1 MILDGK
7 ALSRRL
13 QDGMAVESATFF
25 DEHGYRPC
33 LATVLVGDD
42 PASAVYVRS
51 KGRACE
57 RLGFD
62 SKQHTLPAST
72 EQRELIALVEQL
84 NGDDSVHGIL
94 VQMPLPVG
102 LNSQEV
108 LEAIDPQKDVDGF
121 HPDNVGL
128 LALKRPRFVSCTP
141 RGIMALLAESGV
153 DPSGRRVTVVGRSA
167 IVGLPVAL
175 LLLHANAT
183 LRVVHSRTSLEDLQA
198 AVEEAEILVVAVGRP
213 GFIRGE
219 WVREGAVVIDV
230 GINRLPAE
238 REGERGKLVGD
249 VEFAAAAERGAAI
262 TPVPGC
268 GGPMTISMLMRNT
281 LDAACLQ
288 SKGDRPVD
296 QRDGESHGRK

>member
-7 ALSRRL
+7 ALAARL
-13 QDGMAVESATFF
+13 QEGLQRESAEFLQRY
-25 DEHGYRPC
+25 GYRPT

-51 KGRACE
+51 KGRSCE
-57 RLGFD
+57 RLGFG
-62 SKQHTLPAST
+62 SRHHALAAST
-72 EQRELIALVEQL
+72 SQEELLSVVAEPKT
-84 NGDDSVHGIL
+84 NNAVHGIL
-94 VQMPLPVG
+94 VQMPLPPA
-102 LNSQEV
+102 LDSSQV
-108 LEAIDPQKDVDGF
+108 LAAIDPRKDVDGF

-128 LALKRPRFVSCTP
+128 LALKRPRFISCTP

-183 LRVVHSRTSLEDLQA
+183 VRVVHSRTRRDDLQA

-213 GFIRGE
+213 GFVPGE

-230 GINRLPAE
+230 GINRLPPE
-238 REGERGKLVGD
+238 TEGARGKLVGD
-249 VEFAAAAERGAAI
+249 VEFEAAASRAAAI
-262 TPVPGC
+262 TPVPG
-268 GGPMTISMLMRNT
+268 GVGPMTISMLMRNT
-281 LDAACLQ
+281 LDAALLRAGQ
-288 SKGDRPVD
+288 ET
-296 QRDGESHGRK
+296 GET

>member
-1 MILDGK
+1 MFL
-7 ALSRRL
+7 
-13 QDGMAVESATFF
+13 E
-25 DEHGYRPC
+25 EHGYRPC

-57 RLGFD
+57 RLGFV
-62 SKQHTLPAST
+62 SRQHTLSAST
-72 EQRELIALVEQL
+72 GQHELIALVEQL
-84 NGDDSVHGIL
+84 NADDSVHGIL
-94 VQMPLPVG
+94 VQMPLPPA
-102 LNSQEV
+102 LDSQVV
-108 LEAIDPQKDVDGF
+108 LEAIDPHKDVDGF

-128 LALKRPRFVSCTP
+128 LALKRPRFISCTP

-183 LRVVHSRTSLEDLQA
+183 LRVVHSRTSRDDLKA

-213 GFIRGE
+213 GFVPGE

-230 GINRLPAE
+230 GINRLPPE

-249 VEFAAAAERGAAI
+249 VEFSSAVERAAAI
-262 TPVPGC
+262 TPVPG
-268 GGPMTISMLMRNT
+268 GVGPMTISMLMRNT
-281 LDAACLQ
+281 LDAARMQ
-288 SKGDRPVD
+288 STG
-296 QRDGESHGRK
+296 

>member
-13 QDGMAVESATFF
+13 QEGMAEESATFLE
-25 DEHGYRPC
+25 EHGYRPC

-57 RLGFD
+57 RLGFV
-62 SKQHTLPAST
+62 SKQHTLSASIG
-72 EQRELIALVEQL
+72 QHELIALVEQL
-84 NGDDSVHGIL
+84 NADDSVHGIL
-94 VQMPLPVG
+94 VQMPLPSA
-102 LNSQEV
+102 LDSQAV
-108 LEAIDPQKDVDGF
+108 LEAIDPDKDVDGF

-183 LRVVHSRTSLEDLQA
+183 LRVVHSRTSRDDLKA

-213 GFIRGE
+213 GFVPGE

-230 GINRLPAE
+230 GINRLPPE

-249 VEFAAAAERGAAI
+249 VDFSAAVERAAAI
-262 TPVPGC
+262 TPVPG
-268 GGPMTISMLMRNT
+268 GVGPMTISMLMRNT
-281 LDAACLQ
+281 LDAARMQ
-288 SKGDRPVD
+288 SKG
-296 QRDGESHGRK
+296 

>member
-7 ALSRRL
+7 ALARRL
-13 QDGMAVESATFF
+13 QEGMAQQSAQFLQ
-25 DEHGYRPC
+25 EHGVRPC

-57 RLGFD
+57 RLGF
-62 SKQHTLPAST
+62 SSRQHTLSAQT
-72 EQRELIALVEQL
+72 EQSELIALVKQL
-84 NGDDSVHGIL
+84 NADDSVHGIL
-94 VQMPLPVG
+94 VQMPLPSG
-102 LNSQEV
+102 LDSQEV
-108 LEAIDPQKDVDGF
+108 LEAIDPHKDVDGF

-167 IVGLPVAL
+167 IVGLPVAM

-183 LRVVHSRTSLEDLQA
+183 LRVVHSRTSREDLQA
-198 AVEEAEILVVAVGRP
+198 AVEEAEILVVAVGRA
-213 GFIRGE
+213 GFIPGH

-238 REGERGKLVGD
+238 VEGERGKLVGD
-249 VEFAAAAERGAAI
+249 VEFSTAVERAAAI
-262 TPVPGC
+262 TPVPG
-268 GGPMTISMLMRNT
+268 GVGPMTISMLMRNT
-281 LDAACLQ
+281 LDAARMQ
-288 SKGDRPVD
+288 V
-296 QRDGESHGRK
+296 QA